1 MEIQLIAIKPK
12 YDALPGANKQQRP
25 ADISGNALRD

>member
-1 MEIQLIAIKPK
+1 MEIQLIAIKLEH
-12 YDALPGANKQQRP
+12 DALPGANKQQHP